1 MTFTTTPTATA
12 SAATRWGGPA
22 ALGLALMAAL
32 GVTALLSSG
41 TNISSTSVA
50 SSSTKLARGADT
62 SAIALPASE
71 KTEHTQ
77 CLANVLET
85 EDGVYEG
92 AIKTFLESQGQNYTQ
107 GGHFDGLLQAFKAST
122 TENSLDDVNYLKV
135 ATAKARVDGLVGFI
149 MHLRTA
155 DACDKTTDDL
165 AAKELLF
172 AVDEGKC
179 MKSKAAIDA
188 FKSNEEGKAL
198 IALCETTT
206 PISTTT
212 TLAPSFTVKTGDPCT
227 TAFVDGRACVGRPG
241 GYLPNEKCDIVVG
254 GGGGVLGP
262 CPVFD
267 TDGDNAG
274 DILTLP
280 GGKEYS
286 RANCPD
292 GVALAAGD
300 ALSWRSD
307 VNGEGQT
314 SGGNGLPFSVSGAGG
329 GWQICFA

>member
-1 MTFTTTPTATA
+1 MTFSATPTVTA
-12 SAATRWGGPA
+12 SAATRSGPA

-50 SSSTKLARGADT
+50 SSSTKLARGANT
-62 SAIALPASE
+62 PATAPSLAASD

-77 CLANVLET
+77 CLADQVET
-85 EDGVYEG
+85 NDELYEG
-92 AIKTFLESQGQNYTQ
+92 AVKTFLESHGQNYTK
-107 GGHFDGLLQAFKAST
+107 GGHFDGLLQAFKAAAND
-122 TENSLDDVNYLKV
+122 NSLDDVNYLKV
-135 ATAKARVDGLVGFI
+135 ATAKARVDGLVGYI

-165 AAKELLF
+165 AATELLF

-188 FKSNEEGKAL
+188 FKANEEGKAL
-198 IALCETTT
+198 IAPCETTT

-254 GGGGVLGP
+254 GGGVLGP

-267 TDGDNAG
+267 IYDGGSKDA
-274 DILTLP
+274 LTLP
-280 GGKEYS
+280 GGAEYS
-286 RANCPD
+286 GASCQYSSRGTACNPEYNANCPA
-292 GVALAAGD
+292 GAPPACAA
-300 ALSWRSD
+300 
-307 VNGEGQT
+307 T
-314 SGGNGLPFSVSGAGG
+314 
-329 GWQICFA
+329 